1 VTEITIRELRNHGGR
16 VVDRVSAGEH
26 LTVTRDGKPV
36 AMLLPLEPPPLSAM
50 ALVSRWGTLPPMDP
64 DSLRHDIDLMLDQTL

>member
-1 VTEITIRELRNHGGR
+1 
-16 VVDRVSAGEH
+16 
-26 LTVTRDGKPV
+26 VTRDGKPV